1 MNASGWLTHGVFI
14 AAAFGAC
21 ALLMALE
28 LWWLRRDTAHAV
40 DEAIAAGAAGVSP
53 VRSAVLVQR
62 TPTTSTERAQ
72 GDRA

>member
-1 MNASGWLTHGVFI
+1 MNASAWLTHDVFI

-28 LWWLRRDTAHAV
+28 LWWLRRDMAHAV
-40 DEAIAAGAAGVSP
+40 DEVIADGTAEATP

-62 TPTTSTERAQ
+62 TPAAKPAVSE
-72 GDRA
+72 GDPA